1 MRAFVIYQ
9 FLKVH
14 DMSTNS
20 RSPIFFGHKSQ
31 AITFQC
37 HEFKIGDVSF
47 FFLSDNTGISNL
59 TDPQEARQYELTL
72 CTKSIFQTLVQ
83 LSWRH
88 HTCQAEFFFGGEM
101 LHVPFEELHSHEDA
115 CLCGGFE

>member
-47 FFLSDNTGISNL
+47 FLLSDNTGISNL

-83 LSWRH
+83 LS
-88 HTCQAEFFFGGEM
+88 
-101 LHVPFEELHSHEDA
+101 
-115 CLCGGFE
+115 